1 MCVPPSVV
9 VQSFCMYFPDCCCCG
24 VQRPT
29 VIQIFAQYMGSIST
43 VSTVKWLWFLIN
55 IGALA
60 GVLIH
65 LARVFKAGADA
76 KGGEVAQ
83 LYGVYQLYF
92 EMLPCGNKMQDHFVV
107 VFVSTGI

>member
-1 MCVPPSVV
+1 
-9 VQSFCMYFPDCCCCG
+9 
-24 VQRPT
+24 
-29 VIQIFAQYMGSIST
+29 MGSIST

-55 IGALA
+55 IAALA

-83 LYGVYQLYF
+83 LYGLYLFYF
-92 EMLPCGNKMQDHFVV
+92 EILPMQSGNKIQDHFLCGSVCEHWHLLRYAAYV
-107 VFVSTGI
+107 IKQARLAG